1 MLEWRSKTLDACL
14 MGHTPLIARSIIR
27 PSQLFGLDEAAALF
41 RPHKEQYLV
50 AFKRA
55 SKEALLTSPYWR
67 LEAEFLAEYGSLST
81 VV

>member
-27 PSQLFGLDEAAALF
+27 PSQLFGLDKAGALF
-41 RPHKEQYLV
+41 RTHTGWNLV

-55 SKEALLTSPYWR
+55 STEAFLTAPYWR